1 MAMVELVGAIDL
13 SLLAAIFAGLVMFG
27 LIFYFWQSRSEA
39 RARAEVRKRLD
50 ISSRGANRAGSN
62 APSAKKAAGAFANRI
77 ASRTNNYYSA
87 NDPTQQRKMQ
97 MRLIRAG
104 FPQKGALGYFL
115 AARLGLG
122 AIMLLVAVGVVFT
135 FMPEK
140 EMTHKAL
147 MIMLG
152 AAGGYFFPNFIINKR
167 ITEREAE
174 NRRGFPDVMDLMV
187 VSSEAGLTIEASIE
201 RIAHEISRTYPILS
215 EQLQVASIEV
225 RAGKSLD
232 EALRTFGERVGL
244 EEVQGFATMIQQS
257 KELGTSVSDA
267 LRVYS
272 DEMRHRRMMAAEE
285 KAYALPAKLS
295 VPVTAFILPIVIGV
309 AIIPTIVRLM
319 TQ

>member
-1 MAMVELVGAIDL
+1 MVELIGTFDL
-13 SLLAAIFAGLVMFG
+13 PLLAAIFAGLVMFG

-39 RARAEVRKRLD
+39 QARAEVRKRLD
-50 ISSRGANRAGSN
+50 ISSRGGRSRSN
-62 APSAKKAAGAFANRI
+62 APSAKQAAGAFATNI
-77 ASRTNNYYSA
+77 ANRTNKYYSV

-122 AIMLLVAVGVVFT
+122 AIMLFVAVGVVFT

>member
-1 MAMVELVGAIDL
+1 MTMVELIETLDL
-13 SLLAAIFAGLVMFG
+13 PVLAAIFAGLVMFG
-27 LIFYFWQSRSEA
+27 LIFYFWQSRIEA
-39 RARAEVRKRLD
+39 RARSEVRKRLD
-50 ISSRGANRAGSN
+50 ISARGGRHGNA
-62 APSAKKAAGAFANRI
+62 APSARRAAGALATHVANR
-77 ASRTNNYYSA
+77 TDKYYSV
-87 NDPTQQRKMQ
+87 NDPAQQRKMQ

-104 FPQKGALGYFL
+104 FPQKSALGYFL

-122 AIMLLVAVGVVFT
+122 FALLLAGIGFVVA

-140 EMTHKAL
+140 ELTHKAL
-147 MIMLG
+147 IIMLG
-152 AAGGYFFPNFIINKR
+152 TAGGYFFPNFIVNKR
-167 ITEREAE
+167 IKEREAE

-201 RIAHEISRTYPILS
+201 RIAQEISRTYPILS
-215 EQLQVASIEV
+215 EQLKVAAIEV
-225 RAGKSLD
+225 RAGKTLD
-232 EALRTFGERVGL
+232 EALRAFGERVGL

-257 KELGTSVSDA
+257 KELGTSVADA

-309 AIIPTIVRLM
+309 AVIPTIVRL
-319 TQ
+319 TSQ

>member
-1 MAMVELVGAIDL
+1 MAMVELIETFDL
-13 SLLAAIFAGLVMFG
+13 PILAAIFAGLLMFG
-27 LIFYFWQSRSEA
+27 LIFYFWQSRVEA
-39 RARAEVRKRLD
+39 RARSEVRKRLD
-50 ISSRGANRAGSN
+50 ISSRSGSRSGSGT
-62 APSAKKAAGAFANRI
+62 PSAKRAAGAFATRI
-77 ASRTNNYYSA
+77 ANRTNQYYSV
-87 NDPTQQRKMQ
+87 NDPGQQRKMQ

-104 FPQKGALGYFL
+104 FPQKSALGYFL
-115 AARLGLG
+115 AIRLGLG
-122 AIMLLVAVGVVFT
+122 IALLLAGVGVVVGL
-135 FMPEK
+135 MPEK
-140 EMTHKAL
+140 ELTHKML
-147 MIMLG
+147 IILLG
-152 AAGGYFFPNFIINKR
+152 AAGGYFFPNFVVNKR
-167 ITEREAE
+167 IKEREAE

-215 EQLQVASIEV
+215 EQLQVAAIEV

-232 EALRTFGERVGL
+232 EALRAFGERVGL

-295 VPVTAFILPIVIGV
+295 IPVTAFILPIVIGV
-309 AIIPTIVRLM
+309 AVIPTAVRLM